1 MRARRFRFSKNRNEF
16 ILCRG
21 TLRTLVAAYL
31 GKKPAELSFSYSPEG
46 KPSLALAGA
55 PTSLSFNVSHTDGMA
70 LFAFTLG
77 RRIGVDVERVR
88 EDFASAS
95 IAERFFSRT
104 EQRALQ
110 ELPGELQ
117 QVAFFRCW
125 TRKEAFVKAK
135 GGGLFHALD
144 QFDVSIVPDEQ
155 RALRAT
161 RPDPEE
167 VKTWEIRS
175 LKMRPPYVAALAIET
190 MFSSTK
196 SLSAQ

>member
-1 MRARRFRFSKNRNEF
+1 
-16 ILCRG
+16 
-21 TLRTLVAAYL
+21 
-31 GKKPAELSFSYSPEG
+31 
-46 KPSLALAGA
+46 
-55 PTSLSFNVSHTDGMA
+55 MA

-95 IAERFFSRT
+95 IAERFFSRN

-110 ELPGELQ
+110 ELPKELKRE
-117 QVAFFRCW
+117 AFFRCW

-144 QFDVSIVPDEQ
+144 HFDVSIVPDDQ

-190 MFSSTK
+190 MFSSTE
-196 SLSAQ
+196 